1 MNSGAVFE
9 ALAKIKAGDTLC
21 SDLTIVEHGTWFSF
35 LKRSL
40 SGDTRYL
47 TLQIIEDAV
56 QDYCQNKKDAKYL
69 KTKEIVSLEETR
81 IGIKNLME
89 TYSHD
94 KDILSRLKSCHLK
107 LRTLITSKPERSFSS
122 SSEEEKEHQ
131 RNLFTSGEE
140 FEIEE
145 EEEEKEEEE
154 EEEEKEEEEEEE
166 EEERRK
172 EIEKSPFQPIEMYN
186 PNVCKPEMSK
196 SPPENPSIDYV
207 PGAKFEKY
215 LKKKKDG
222 GELNRGRDYKG
233 RSLSRNMD
241 AIRKLPKLHVI
252 TMGDVFSKIDLLPP
266 SLSNP
271 LLSSL
276 SQISETRDVTWYV
289 ENFLKK

>member
-40 SGDTRYL
+40 SGDTRHL
-47 TLQIIEDAV
+47 TVQIIEDAV
-56 QDYCQNKKDAKYL
+56 KDYCQNKKDAKYL
-69 KTKEIVSLEETR
+69 KTKEIASLEETR

-94 KDILSRLKSCHLK
+94 KDILIPLKACHLK
-107 LRTLITSKPERSFSS
+107 LRTLITSKQERSSS
-122 SSEEEKEHQ
+122 SSEERDDQ
-131 RNLFTSGEE
+131 RNPFTSEEE
-140 FEIEE
+140 FELEGDEE
-145 EEEEKEEEE
+145 EEESEEEE
-154 EEEEKEEEEEEE
+154 REAWGEIEESPVQVIEMCDPKVCEEEKED
-166 EEERRK
+166 
-172 EIEKSPFQPIEMYN
+172 
-186 PNVCKPEMSK
+186 EMSK
-196 SPPENPSIDYV
+196 SPPTKESGDYV

-215 LKKKKDG
+215 LKKKRDR
-222 GELNRGRDYKG
+222 GELNRGRALRNYRG
-233 RSLSRNMD
+233 GIHSRDMD
-241 AIRKLPKLHVI
+241 TIRRLPKLHVI
-252 TMGDVFSKIDLLPP
+252 TMGDVLSKIDLLPP

-276 SQISETRDVTWYV
+276 SQVSKTRDITWYV

>member
-47 TLQIIEDAV
+47 TVQIIEDAV
-56 QDYCQNKKDAKYL
+56 KDYCQNKKDAKYL
-69 KTKEIVSLEETR
+69 KTKKIASLEETR

-94 KDILSRLKSCHLK
+94 KDILIPLKSCHLK
-107 LRTLITSKPERSFSS
+107 LRTLITSKQERSSS
-122 SSEEEKEHQ
+122 SSEERDDQ
-131 RNLFTSGEE
+131 RNPFTSEEE
-140 FEIEE
+140 FELEE
-145 EEEEKEEEE
+145 EEEESEEEKEEEWGEIE
-154 EEEEKEEEEEEE
+154 ESPVQVIEMRDPKVCEEEKE
-166 EEERRK
+166 
-172 EIEKSPFQPIEMYN
+172 
-186 PNVCKPEMSK
+186 VDMSK
-196 SPPENPSIDYV
+196 SPPTKETVDYV

-215 LKKKKDG
+215 LKKKRDR
-222 GELNRGRDYKG
+222 GELNRGRDYRG
-233 RSLSRNMD
+233 GIRSRD
-241 AIRKLPKLHVI
+241 VDTIRRLPKLHVI
-252 TMGDVFSKIDLLPP
+252 TMGDVLSKIDLLPP

-276 SQISETRDVTWYV
+276 SQVSKTRDITWYV